1 MIILKRHGQA
11 RAVKDMNA
19 RLGAHS
25 PTKYLADMVVEPV
38 DETPPGN
45 IIRFL
50 VEIADLLQKLADHV
64 TVKGSLHRRSLARET
79 VAGLINDDLNA

>member
-19 RLGAHS
+19 GLGAHS

-50 VEIADLLQKLADHV
+50 VEIADLLQ
-64 TVKGSLHRRSLARET
+64 
-79 VAGLINDDLNA
+79 